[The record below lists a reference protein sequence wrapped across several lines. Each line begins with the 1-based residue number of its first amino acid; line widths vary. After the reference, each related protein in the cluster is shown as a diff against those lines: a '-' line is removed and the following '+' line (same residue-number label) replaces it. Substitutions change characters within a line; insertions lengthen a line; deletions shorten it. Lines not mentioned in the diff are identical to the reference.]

1 MIEIQR
7 SALVNYDTLQMFNL
21 VNDVESYPQFLPWCK
36 AAAIISQSPQ
46 NMSAQLEISHGPFK
60 NTFSTQNR
68 LIPGEK
74 IEMHLLN
81 GPFKQLEGLWTFTP
95 LDNASCKV
103 MFQLKFEFASKLTG
117 MLANPIFSQIAT
129 SLVSAFC
136 DRAKDVYGKK

>member
-7 SALVNYDTLQMFNL
+7 SALVNYDVLQMFNL

-36 AAAIISQSPQ
+36 TASIMSQSPQ

-60 NTFSTQNR
+60 KTFSTQNR

-74 IEMHLLN
+74 IEMLLLN
-81 GPFKQLEGLWTFTP
+81 GPFKQLEGLWTFIP

-103 MFQLKFEFASKLTG
+103 MFQLKFEFSSKLTG
-117 MLANPIFSQIAT
+117 MVANPIFSQIAT
-129 SLVSAFC
+129 GLVSAFC
-136 DRAKDVYGKK
+136 NRAQSVYGKK